1 MQSCIDC
8 ICKIFLQSVFLD
20 VSLNDLPEQ
29 MLRSF
34 SRWSF
39 QMLPQGPLL
48 SRCIAILV
56 TFPKIARKI
65 VLLAIVGLPCLFP
78 FHIIADRFQRRCVHP
93 DDQYATVQTD
103 KVWLSQF
110 QLLLSMSNL
119 VVTLLT
125 TDIFIFGG
133 NMTHKEKVKFLL
145 NINIIMTT

>member
-1 MQSCIDC
+1 MQSRIVCICKVFLQSAFSNVSLNHLPQQMQSRIDC

-48 SRCIAILV
+48 SRCIAILA

-93 DDQYATVQTD
+93 GDQYATVQTG
-103 KVWLSQF
+103 KV
-110 QLLLSMSNL
+110 
-119 VVTLLT
+119 
-125 TDIFIFGG
+125 
-133 NMTHKEKVKFLL
+133 
-145 NINIIMTT
+145 